1 MTTNTKFLVS
11 FLLCISPIIKGQLEL
26 VKQNKLA
33 KGLSNLFFKDQ
44 LKLLLHQTRKGMK
57 MSKCSNTMGKTDDLL
72 TISRAPIIFWN
83 LLAYIVALF
92 LQFVNQIKFLESIL
106 FTSIFILY
114 ALIHW
119 FSFKFKGTAIQYYL
133 VFQGSLIFIAAF
145 LLPKGALDYVM

>member
-1 MTTNTKFLVS
+1 
-11 FLLCISPIIKGQLEL
+11 
-26 VKQNKLA
+26 
-33 KGLSNLFFKDQ
+33 
-44 LKLLLHQTRKGMK
+44 

-119 FSFKFKGTAIQYYL
+119 FSFKFKGTAI
-133 VFQGSLIFIAAF
+133 
-145 LLPKGALDYVM
+145 